1 MSRISY
7 ARSVDG
13 TRIGY
18 RTSGAGAPLVLVH
31 GATADSTV
39 MSLLTPLLEQHF
51 TVHAMDR
58 RGRGL
63 SGDAPTYDIVLEY
76 ADIAAVVDACARA
89 AGQTVSLYG
98 HSYGAVCALGA
109 ALRTSNVERLFLY
122 EPGFGAVLS
131 PEPGVLDRVDDL
143 VAAGQDDA
151 ALEHFYRAAVGMS
164 VEDVAAMRSQPSW
177 RARLA
182 TVPTISREARV
193 AAGLEFDPAPYRDFG
208 TPSVLLLGEPT
219 GSVGPVQPGAEGCF
233 SGVRLPRGVGRRART
248 FDDDAWPNSVSQLR
262 SRLKIRYSRRSDT
275 SVIMP
280 RRRRTP
286 IAAAKSSG

>member
-58 RGRGL
+58 RGRGH
-63 SGDAPTYDIVLEY
+63 SGDAPPYDIILEY
-76 ADIAAVVDACARA
+76 ADIAAVVDACARS

-109 ALRTSNVERLFLY
+109 ALRTRNVERLFLY
-122 EPGFGAVLS
+122 EPGFGAALS

-143 VAAGQDDA
+143 VATGQDDA

-164 VEDVAAMRSQPSW
+164 VEDVAVMRSQPSW

-182 TVPTISREARV
+182 TVPTISREVRV
-193 AAGLEFDPAPYRDFG
+193 AAGLEFDPAPYQDFG
-208 TPSVLLLGEPT
+208 TPSVLLLGERSTP
-219 GSVGPVQPGAEGCF
+219 GQKSVVAAIDAG
-233 SGVRLPRGVGRRART
+233 LPRSTIVTLPGQAHAAQITAPDLVANALISHR
-248 FDDDAWPNSVSQLR
+248 PV
-262 SRLKIRYSRRSDT
+262 T
-275 SVIMP
+275 S
-280 RRRRTP
+280 
-286 IAAAKSSG
+286 AA